1 MSSQSIK
8 LYNLLAKKKLFNKTI
23 NFDLKRIKLVLKM
36 LDNPEKRLKNVIN
49 ILGSDGKFSVLIFLK
64 SFIEANGQTTSA
76 YISPSLKS
84 IRERFWLGNRFISY
98 REIKKTIHL
107 IEKLKTKLT
116 IFELLTVIFIL
127 NVSKLK
133 NDFNLIE
140 AGALFAK
147 DSTNI
152 FDFPLSQ
159 IVVNINKQHLNF
171 VKKKTLNEIIYQKVG
186 FLSPFTNIYIGKQIN
201 KTEKKIKFYLKKNKS
216 KKIFSKKWQIVKAKR
231 G

>member
-1 MSSQSIK
+1 MEI
-8 LYNLLAKKKLFNKTI
+8 
-23 NFDLKRIKLVLKM
+23 DLSAT
-36 LDNPEKRLKNVIN
+36 EKLKNN
-49 ILGSDGKFSVLIFLK
+49 
-64 SFIEANGQTTSA
+64 SF
-76 YISPSLKS
+76 
-84 IRERFWLGNRFISY
+84 NR
-98 REIKKTIHL
+98 
-107 IEKLKTKLT
+107 KLKTKLT

-171 VKKKTLNEIIYQKVG
+171 VKKKL
-186 FLSPFTNIYIGKQIN
+186 
-201 KTEKKIKFYLKKNKS
+201 
-216 KKIFSKKWQIVKAKR
+216 
-231 G
+231 